1 MKKWTVMLLAVAMLL
16 SMAAGCGTPAAS
28 SASAAASAKPEQAVE
43 TPEPTAPPAA
53 PSAEELSAREPE
65 IDCDEVFVVVHTND
79 VHGFIDIEPYVK
91 AVADSYKEQ
100 YGEQNVITVSAGDV
114 FAGGNAVAHLY
125 NGETIPPIMDAAGYD
140 LLAPGNNDFNLG
152 GDQLLALGGMFE
164 NTAVVCAN
172 LFEQVLDENGEVVV
186 DEDENPVPGETIF
199 PRTLVQ
205 ETAGGVKVGL
215 FGLTI
220 SGGPVTDA
228 FASMGSVQ
236 AAQEAVDLLKQDDC
250 SVVVGVGHTGWN
262 DDLVTP
268 SSNDVTSAQLVK
280 EVEGIDAYV
289 DGHSH
294 SVIEGGLG
302 WQCPETGTLV
312 NQASCKGEC
321 VGVMMLY
328 IKDGKVV
335 EKSGRLI
342 MEEELKSEYTPDPEV
357 QKVVD
362 EAWAQLEA
370 DAGEMYLESEHF
382 LNGLRTSESEDG
394 RSIRTDET
402 NLGDLVTD
410 ALRWTAKAD
419 VAMMPGFRIRASV
432 QQGKIY
438 TIGLYDVFAN
448 GCDLYTFEIT
458 GQELLEKM
466 AKSLID
472 LPNESTQFNQISGA
486 SYGYLTESEE
496 TADGGKRFTI
506 IDPMVGGEPLDV
518 NKTYILA
525 ADAGGPDAPEDQ
537 DPLFSGMEAAAEAV
551 GTYLKSGEAVILPD
565 VALPDNRI
573 VPMEEAPAGAVTYT
587 VELEAMAAGGPGG
600 PPPA

>member
-1 MKKWTVMLLAVAMLL
+1 MKKLVSLLVTAAMLL
-16 SMAAGCGTPAAS
+16 GVFTGCGTPAAS
-28 SASAAASAKPEQAVE
+28 SAPAEPSVVQSEAAAA
-43 TPEPTAPPAA
+43 PEPTAAPEE
-53 PSAEELSAREPE
+53 PSAAEASAREPE
-65 IDCDEVFVVVHTND
+65 VDCDEVFVVVHTND

-100 YGEQNVITVSAGDV
+100 YGEQNVVTVSAGDV

-152 GDQLLALGGMFE
+152 GDRLLVLAGMFE
-164 NTAVVCAN
+164 HTAVVCAN

-199 PRTLVQ
+199 PRTLVR

-215 FGLTI
+215 FGLSI
-220 SGGPVTDA
+220 SGGPVNDA
-228 FASMGSVQ
+228 FASMGSVD
-236 AAQEAVDLLKQDDC
+236 AAQEAVDALTAEDC

-294 SVIEGGLG
+294 SVIGDGFG
-302 WQCPETGTLV
+302 WECPETGTLV

-342 MEEELKSEYTPDPEV
+342 MEDELKSEYTPDPEV

-362 EAWAQLEA
+362 EAWARLEG

-382 LNGLRTSESEDG
+382 LNGLRTSESTDG

-432 QQGKIY
+432 QEGKIY
-438 TIGLYDVFAN
+438 TINLYDVFAN

-466 AKSLID
+466 AKSLVD
-472 LPNESTQFNQISGA
+472 LPAESTQFNQISGA
-486 SYGYLTESEE
+486 SYGYLTASEE

-506 IDPMVGGEPLDV
+506 VNPMVGGEPLDV

-537 DPLFSGMEAAAEAV
+537 DPLFSGMEAAAEAL
-551 GTYLKSGEAVILPD
+551 GAYLKSGEATVLPD

-573 VPMEEAPAGAVTYT
+573 VPMEEVPAGAVTYT
-587 VELEAMAAGGPGG
+587 VELEAMAPGGPGG

>member
-1 MKKWTVMLLAVAMLL
+1 MKKLVSLLLIAAIMLGIF
-16 SMAAGCGTPAAS
+16 AGCGDPAAS
-28 SASAAASAKPEQAVE
+28 SAPVDESAAQAEATAAPEPSE
-43 TPEPTAPPAA
+43 TPEEPSAA
-53 PSAEELSAREPE
+53 EASAEEPQ

-91 AVADSYKEQ
+91 AVADSYKAQ
-100 YGEQNVITVSAGDV
+100 YGEQNVVTVSAGDV

-125 NGETIPPIMDAAGYD
+125 NGETIPPVMDAAGYD

-152 GDQLLALGGMFE
+152 SDQLLVLGGMFE
-164 NTAVVCAN
+164 NTTVVCAN
-172 LFEQVLDENGEVVV
+172 LFEQVLDENGEVLV
-186 DEDENPVPGETIF
+186 DEDENPIPGETIF
-199 PRTLVQ
+199 PRTLVR

-220 SGGPVTDA
+220 SGGPVADS

-236 AAQEAVDLLKQDDC
+236 AAQEAVELLKEDDC

-262 DDLVTP
+262 DDLETP

-289 DGHSH
+289 DGHTH
-294 SVIEGGLG
+294 SVIGDGFG
-302 WQCPETGTLV
+302 WECPETGTLV

-328 IKDGKVV
+328 IKDGEVV

-342 MEEELKSEYTPDPEV
+342 MEDELKSEYTPDPEV

-362 EAWAQLEA
+362 EAWARLEA

-438 TIGLYDVFAN
+438 TISLYDVFAN

-466 AKSLID
+466 AGSLLD
-472 LPNESTQFNQISGA
+472 LPAESTQFNQISGA
-486 SYGYLTESEE
+486 SYGYLVTPEE
-496 TADGGKRFTI
+496 TADGGKIYTI
-506 IDPMVGGEPLDV
+506 VNPMVGGEPLDL

-537 DPLFSGMEAAAEAV
+537 DPLFSGMEGAAEAM
-551 GTYLKSGEAVILPD
+551 GAYLKSGEAVILPD

-573 VPMEEAPAGAVTYT
+573 VPMQEAPAGAVTYT
-587 VELEAMAAGGPGG
+587 VELAAMVPGG
-600 PPPA
+600 AGAPPA

>member
-1 MKKWTVMLLAVAMLL
+1 MKKLVSLLLIAAIMLGIF
-16 SMAAGCGTPAAS
+16 AGCGD
-28 SASAAASAKPEQAVE
+28 
-43 TPEPTAPPAA
+43 PAA
-53 PSAEELSAREPE
+53 PSAPVDESAAQAEATAAPEPSETPEEPSAAEASAEEPQ

-91 AVADSYKEQ
+91 AVADSYKAQ
-100 YGEQNVITVSAGDV
+100 YGEQNVVTVSAGDV

-125 NGETIPPIMDAAGYD
+125 NGETIPPVMDAAGYD

-152 GDQLLALGGMFE
+152 SDQLLVLGGMFE
-164 NTAVVCAN
+164 NTTVVCAN
-172 LFEQVLDENGEVVV
+172 LFEQVLDENGEVLV
-186 DEDENPVPGETIF
+186 DEDENPIPGETIF
-199 PRTLVQ
+199 PRTLVR

-220 SGGPVTDA
+220 SGGPVADS

-236 AAQEAVDLLKQDDC
+236 AAQEAVELLKEDDC

-262 DDLVTP
+262 DDLETP

-289 DGHSH
+289 DGHTH
-294 SVIEGGLG
+294 SVIGDGFG
-302 WQCPETGTLV
+302 WECPETGTLV

-342 MEEELKSEYTPDPEV
+342 MEDELKSEYTPDPEV

-362 EAWAQLEA
+362 EAWARLEA

-438 TIGLYDVFAN
+438 TISLYDVFAN

-466 AKSLID
+466 AGSLLD
-472 LPNESTQFNQISGA
+472 LPAESTQFNQISGA
-486 SYGYLTESEE
+486 SYGYLVTPEE
-496 TADGGKRFTI
+496 TADGGKIYTI
-506 IDPMVGGEPLDV
+506 VNPMVGGEPLDL

-537 DPLFSGMEAAAEAV
+537 DPLFSGMEGAAEAM
-551 GTYLKSGEAVILPD
+551 GAYLKSGEAVILPD

-573 VPMEEAPAGAVTYT
+573 VPMQEAPAGAVTYT
-587 VELEAMAAGGPGG
+587 VELAAMVPGG
-600 PPPA
+600 AGAPPA

>member
-1 MKKWTVMLLAVAMLL
+1 MKKLLALLLTAAMLTGML
-16 SMAAGCGTPAAS
+16 AGCGTPTAS
-28 SASAAASAKPEQAVE
+28 SVSVEEPSVQTE
-43 TPEPTAPPAA
+43 TPVAQEPVMQA
-53 PSAEELSAREPE
+53 SGSNAEESSQEPE

-152 GDQLLALGGMFE
+152 GDQLLVLGGMFE

-199 PRTLVQ
+199 PRTLVR

-215 FGLTI
+215 FGLSI
-220 SGGPVTDA
+220 SGGPVTDS

-236 AAQEAVDLLKQDDC
+236 AAQEAVDLLKEDAC

-268 SSNDVTSAQLVK
+268 STNDVTSAQLVK

-294 SVIEGGLG
+294 SVIGDGFG
-302 WQCPETGTLV
+302 WECPETGTLV

-328 IKDGKVV
+328 IKDGEVV
-335 EKSGRLI
+335 EKSGRLL

-357 QKVVD
+357 QKAVD
-362 EAWAQLEA
+362 AAWAQLEA

-382 LNGLRTSESEDG
+382 LNGLRTSESADG

-410 ALRWTAKAD
+410 ALRWYSKAD
-419 VAMMPGFRIRASV
+419 VAMMPGFHIRASV

-438 TIGLYDVFAN
+438 AISLYDVFAN

-466 AKSLID
+466 AKSLVD

-486 SYGYLTESEE
+486 SYGYLTTSEE
-496 TADGGKRFTI
+496 TADGGKSFTI
-506 IDPMVGGEPLDV
+506 IDPMVGGEPLDL

-551 GTYLKSGEAVILPD
+551 GEYLKSGEAKILPD
-565 VALPDNRI
+565 VALPDDRI
-573 VPMEEAPAGAVTYT
+573 VPMQDVPAGAVTYT
-587 VELEAMAAGGPGG
+587 VELAAMGPGG
-600 PPPA
+600 PPA